1 MDKQKKYRWK
11 VLHRLVKETEIDEKT
26 GSIII
31 PPVTVLQAGMARMK
45 RYHLPTLP
53 PNPFIDYITSVYA
66 IQKSEIKLLWRK
78 YSERINKL
86 LIKINE

>member
-1 MDKQKKYRWK
+1 MNKQKKYKWK

-26 GSIII
+26 GSFII
-31 PPVTVLQAGMARMK
+31 PPVNVIQPDIVRMK

-53 PNPFIDYITSVYA
+53 PDTFKEYIASVYA

-78 YSERINKL
+78 YSDKINKL
-86 LIKINE
+86 IK